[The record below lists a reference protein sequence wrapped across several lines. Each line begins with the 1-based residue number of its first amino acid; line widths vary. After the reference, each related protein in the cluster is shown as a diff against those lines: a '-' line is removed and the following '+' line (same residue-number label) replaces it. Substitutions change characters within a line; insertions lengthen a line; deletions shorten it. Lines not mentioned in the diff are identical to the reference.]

1 MAHTL
6 NATLRRWAVPLVI
19 ALLVLAAGVTMLSQ
33 GGGERTLTAHFPR
46 TVSIYTG
53 SDVRVLGVPVGK
65 VDKVTPD
72 GTDVIVTMHYD
83 KDVKIPRDA
92 QAVIVAPSVVG
103 DRYVQ
108 LTPVYRSG
116 PTLKDGAV
124 LQTDRTAVPLELDQI
139 YGSLDQLVGALGP
152 SGANKDGALT
162 DLLQQTAANFG
173 GQGAQVHQTIGDL
186 SKLTKTLDDNKEAL
200 FGSADQLE
208 KFVNKLAT
216 NDGTVRDFNTALSG
230 VSSMLAGERTDL
242 SASLHNLQVALGN
255 VASFVRENKDALG
268 SNIKGLNQVLKTV
281 VKNRSALDQTLTAAP
296 VALSNLYL
304 AYNPDTGTLDTN
316 ANLGELAHQLLT
328 KPSQVLCTL
337 TDQLP
342 NGKSLCNL
350 VDKILPRAGALGA
363 GRVAAG
369 TGSSYGVKSDPT
381 LGGLVAA
388 TGGDR

>member
-1 MAHTL
+1 MAAGM
-6 NATLRRWAVPLVI
+6 NATMRRWAVPLVI
-19 ALLVLAAGVTMLSQ
+19 ALLVLATGITLLSR
-33 GGGERTLTAHFPR
+33 GSGDRTLTAHFPR
-46 TVSIYTG
+46 TISIYTG

-83 KDVKIPRDA
+83 KDVKVPQDA

-108 LTPVYRSG
+108 LTPVYTSG

-139 YGSLDQLVGALGP
+139 YGSLDQLVTALGP
-152 SGANKDGALT
+152 NGANKEGALT

-173 GQGAQVHQTIGDL
+173 GQGEQVHQTIGDL
-186 SKLTKTLDDNKEAL
+186 SQLTKTLDDNKDAL
-200 FGSADQLE
+200 FGSASQLE
-208 KFVNKLAT
+208 TFVNKLAQ

-230 VSSMLAGERTDL
+230 VSSTLADERTDL
-242 SASLHNLQVALGN
+242 AASLHNLQVALGK
-255 VASFVRENKDALG
+255 VADFVKTNKDALG
-268 SNIKGLNQVLKTV
+268 SNLKGLNQVLGTV
-281 VKNRSALDQTLTAAP
+281 VKNRDNLNEILKAAP

-304 AYNPDTGTLDTN
+304 AYNPDVGTLDTN
-316 ANLGELAHQLLT
+316 ANLGELAHQLT
-328 KPSQVLCTL
+328 TNPAQVLCTL

-342 NGKSLCNL
+342 SGKSLCSL
-350 VDKILPRAGALGA
+350 VDKILPRSAALGN
-363 GRVAAG
+363 GLSGAG

-381 LGGLVAA
+381 LGGLVTAA
-388 TGGDR
+388 GGSR

>member
-1 MAHTL
+1 MATGL
-6 NATLRRWAVPLVI
+6 NASMRRWAVPLVI
-19 ALLVLAAGVTMLSQ
+19 ALLVLAAGVTMLSR
-33 GGGERTLTAHFPR
+33 GSGEQTLTAHFPR
-46 TVSIYTG
+46 TISIYTG

-83 KDVKIPRDA
+83 KDVKIPKDA

-108 LTPVYRSG
+108 LTPVYTSG

-139 YGSLDQLVGALGP
+139 YGSLDQLVSALGP
-152 SGANKDGALT
+152 NGANRNGALT

-173 GQGAQVHQTIGDL
+173 GQGEQVHQTIGDL
-186 SKLTKTLDDNKEAL
+186 SKLTKTLDDNKDAL
-200 FGSADQLE
+200 FGSASQLE
-208 KFVNKLAT
+208 TFVNKLAQ

-230 VSSMLAGERTDL
+230 VSTMLAGERTDL

-255 VASFVRENKDALG
+255 VADFVKENKNALG
-268 SNIKGLNQVLKTV
+268 SNLKGLNQILGTV
-281 VKNRSALDQTLTAAP
+281 VKNRDNVNEILQAAP

-304 AYNPDTGTLDTN
+304 AYNPDVGSLDTN
-316 ANLGELAHQLLT
+316 ANLGELAHQLT
-328 KPSQVLCTL
+328 TDPAQVLCTL

-342 NGKSLCNL
+342 SGKSLCNL
-350 VDKILPRAGALGA
+350 VDKILPRSGVFG
-363 GRVAAG
+363 AG

-381 LGGLVAA
+381 LGGLVPG
-388 TGGDR
+388 TGGAR